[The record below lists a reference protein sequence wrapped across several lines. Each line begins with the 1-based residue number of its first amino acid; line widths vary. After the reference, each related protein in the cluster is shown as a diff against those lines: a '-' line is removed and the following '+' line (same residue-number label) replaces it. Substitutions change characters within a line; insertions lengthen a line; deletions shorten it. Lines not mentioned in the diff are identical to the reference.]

1 MHRHRFCPQERREL
15 MTTTKKLPR
24 VLPVIHHIE
33 PSITLDEIQVAI
45 DCAADGVFLISHESY
60 DDELVEVA
68 KQAIQE
74 FTGFPIGLNLLS
86 LDCWQATRKAVDIG
100 CRMVWADDM
109 GVDSSGLDILGR
121 KVSDLAQANP
131 DLQLFASV
139 AFKYR
144 PHEREPVMAAH
155 QARLAG
161 FIPTTSGEATGSAPD
176 PAKIASMGAGG
187 PLAVASGMTPQ
198 NVLRYSNHLSHI
210 LVATGVSR
218 DEYHIDPAKLRSLIE
233 AVSRTDLTNGT

>member
-1 MHRHRFCPQERREL
+1 
-15 MTTTKKLPR
+15 MTATKKPPR
-24 VLPVIHHIE
+24 VIPVIHHIE

-45 DCAADGVFLISHESY
+45 DCAADGVFLISHESH
-60 DDELVEVA
+60 DEELLEVA
-68 KQAIQE
+68 KHAIQE
-74 FTGFPIGLNLLS
+74 FKGFPVGLNLLS
-86 LDCWQATRKAVDIG
+86 LDCWQAARKAMDIG
-100 CRMVWADDM
+100 CRMVWSDYM
-109 GVDSSGLDILGR
+109 GVDSSGLDVLGR
-121 KVSDLAQANP
+121 KVSDMAQANP

-144 PHEREPVMAAH
+144 PHEREPVMAAL

-198 NVLRYSNHLSHI
+198 NVLRYSTYLSHI

-218 DEYHIDPAKLRSLIE
+218 DEYRIDPDKLRSLME
-233 AVSRTDLTNGT
+233 AVSRTDLANAT

>member
-1 MHRHRFCPQERREL
+1 
-15 MTTTKKLPR
+15 MTAMKKAPR

-33 PSITLDEIQVAI
+33 PQLTMDEIQVAI
-45 DCAADGVFLISHESY
+45 DCAADGVFLISHESC

-68 KQAIQE
+68 KKAIQE
-74 FTGFPIGLNLLS
+74 FKGFPIGLNLLS
-86 LDCWQATRKAVDIG
+86 LDCWQATRRAMDIG

-109 GVDSSGLDILGR
+109 GVDSSGLNVLGH
-121 KVSDLAQANP
+121 KVTEIAQANP

-144 PHEREPVMAAH
+144 PHEPEPVMAAH

-176 PAKIASMGAGG
+176 PAKIAAMGADG
-187 PLAVASGMTPQ
+187 PLAIASGMTPQ
-198 NVLRYSNHLSHI
+198 NVRRYAKYLTHI

-218 DEYHIDPAKLRSLIE
+218 DEYQIDPAKLRRLIE
-233 AVSRTDLTNGT
+233 AVSRPDPAHGT